1 MKNLQK
7 GFTLIELMIVIAII
21 AILAAFA
28 LPAYGDYTKR
38 TYVAE
43 GMTLAAGAKNSIV
56 DAYSSSGLIPASNAS
71 AGLAAK
77 ASITGQAVT
86 GVEVVSDTANPIIQ
100 ITYAAKKVADAETT
114 LGLAMD
120 TTPGAGSYVWVC
132 GRAAPVGNVG
142 TKASGKTNATLLNQ
156 WLPSN
161 CRG

>member
-43 GMTLAAGAKNSIV
+43 GLGLATAAKTSIV
-56 DAYSSSGLIPASNAS
+56 TDYASSGFVPANNAS
-71 AGLAAK
+71 AGLAAP
-77 ASITGQAVT
+77 ASIAGQAVT
-86 GVEVVSDTANPIIQ
+86 GLAVVSDTTTPIIQ
-100 ITYAAKKVADAETT
+100 ITYAAGKVAKAQST

-120 TTPGAGSYVWVC
+120 TTPGAGSYQWVC
-132 GRAAPVGNVG
+132 GRALDVGNTG
-142 TKASGKTNATLLNQ
+142 GKAKGKTNATLLNQ